1 MRNFEDNVSQTPI
14 MLRLFSIHPT
24 LPSAA
29 EGGIYLDWD
38 VIVTRSFDSL
48 LHNGVVFGAEK
59 KVAPYQLGLGV
70 AVMMSRPREPFMV
83 RYNELMGK
91 YFEPS
96 KCYACHT
103 IQVRPLSVR

>member
-1 MRNFEDNVSQTPI
+1 